1 MLPLIKEVNPFMVIH
16 SDVWG
21 PSPVTSLLG
30 YHWFV
35 TFIDCHSRVTWV
47 YLLKAKNEVFS
58 CFQSFHK
65 MVRTQFDANIK
76 VLRSDN
82 GTEYIDGTFR
92 AYLNNSGILFQTSC
106 VGTPQQ
112 NGVAERKNRHLAE
125 VARSLLFTMNVPKH
139 FWGEAILT
147 ATFLINRMPSSVL
160 QFQTPLKFLPSCSR
174 VASLPPKVFGCVCF
188 VHAPKHPGGKLDPK
202 ARKCIFLG

>member
-1 MLPLIKEVNPFMVIH
+1 MVIH

-21 PSPVTSLLG
+21 PSPVASLLG
-30 YHWFV
+30 YRWFV

-82 GTEYIDGTFR
+82 GTEYIDGNF
-92 AYLNNSGILFQTSC
+92 
-106 VGTPQQ
+106 
-112 NGVAERKNRHLAE
+112 
-125 VARSLLFTMNVPKH
+125 
-139 FWGEAILT
+139 
-147 ATFLINRMPSSVL
+147 
-160 QFQTPLKFLPSCSR
+160 
-174 VASLPPKVFGCVCF
+174 
-188 VHAPKHPGGKLDPK
+188 
-202 ARKCIFLG
+202 

>member
-1 MLPLIKEVNPFMVIH
+1 MCQALAADTGSALSLLHQWHRRLGHPSFGILEKLFPSLAKQCSRSQFLCEACELAKHKRSFYAPVNHRSDSPFMVIH

-21 PSPVTSLLG
+21 PSPVTSLSG
-30 YHWFV
+30 YRWFV
-35 TFIDCHSRVTWV
+35 TFIDCYSRVTWV

-58 CFQSFHK
+58 CFKSFHQ
-65 MVRTQFDANIK
+65 MVRTQFDANVK

-92 AYLNNSGILFQTSC
+92 AYLNDYGILFQTSC

-125 VARSLLFTMNVPKH
+125 VARSLLFTIM
-139 FWGEAILT
+139 F
-147 ATFLINRMPSSVL
+147 
-160 QFQTPLKFLPSCSR
+160 
-174 VASLPPKVFGCVCF
+174 
-188 VHAPKHPGGKLDPK
+188 
-202 ARKCIFLG
+202 